1 MTSIEEKLVEAARS
15 LGELKEK
22 LERAAGVDAAADDG
36 KEDRRGYLNRIG
48 KLERSLIEKT
58 RTITQLE
65 EAVAGKNDVIAGLE
79 TAVHG
84 KNDRIGELEKKLAE
98 KTRTITQLE
107 EAVGR
112 KNARVADLE
121 DGNRKLTAEKARL
134 REELD
139 DLDRIMRGPF

>member
-1 MTSIEEKLVEAARS
+1 MTSIEEKLVEAARA

-84 KNDRIGELEKKLAE
+84 KNNRIGHLEKKLAE
-98 KTRTITQLE
+98 KTEVITQLE

-112 KNARVADLE
+112 KNARVADLV